1 MVKLSAVNRTII
13 GSSPIIKAKRV
24 CSSIGRISVSKT
36 EDEGSS
42 PYMSAIIPEWWNG
55 IHGGLRNRV
64 ERRVGSSPT
73 LGTYCP
79 LV

>member
-13 GSSPIIKAKRV
+13 GSSPIINAKRV

-42 PYMSAIIPEWWNG
+42 PYMRAKFNIMKKQFDM
-55 IHGGLRNRV
+55 H
-64 ERRVGSSPT
+64 
-73 LGTYCP
+73 
-79 LV
+79 

>member
-13 GSSPIIKAKRV
+13 GSSPIINAKCV

-42 PYMSAIIPEWWNG
+42 PYIRAKFLNYEKEI
-55 IHGGLRNRV
+55 R
-64 ERRVGSSPT
+64 
-73 LGTYCP
+73 YA
-79 LV
+79 LVKPNVK